1 MNTENGTKFPPIKIE
16 DDLVGTTLKMFE
28 DAVPK
33 INEKIK
39 GGIKLF
45 GTKGEYSGTQFG
57 DEDFFYQ
64 TKKAC

>member
-45 GTKGEYSGTQFG
+45 GTKGEY
-57 DEDFFYQ
+57 
-64 TKKAC
+64 